1 MIARLARMSRRI
13 FNEAQKAEGK
23 KKKGKFSRSSRKKL
37 DETKRCSV
45 CMCKTLQCVHV

>member
-23 KKKGKFSRSSRKKL
+23 RKKGKIRRSSRKKF
-37 DETKRCSV
+37 DEGPKAAVYMSK
-45 CMCKTLQCVHV
+45 MSE